1 MSIAGVTF
9 DNQSPTSKDHGA
21 LFAGILTDG
30 IIQGCGIS
38 YSGTNVTIAT
48 GYYIVAGRLCKISAA
63 ETKVLTGTSGYA
75 RIIAAV
81 DLSGTATEDNF
92 NQATITIDYAAS
104 ATGFTALTQEDV
116 NWNGTLYQFE
126 LAVLSLGT
134 SGATG
139 ITRKASQAHSPTLFV
154 PAAQLINSTADIPAN
169 APDYQLYFKVVE

>member
-9 DNQSPTSKDHGA
+9 DNQSPTAKDHGA

-48 GYYIVAGRLCKISAA
+48 GYYIAAGRLCKISAA

-75 RIIAAV
+75 PIVAAV
-81 DLSGTATEDNF
+81 DLSGTATEDTF
-92 NQATITIDYAAS
+92 SQATITVDYAATS
-104 ATGFTALTQEDV
+104 TGFSPMTQEDV

-126 LAVLSLGT
+126 LAVLSLG
-134 SGATG
+134 SGGATG
-139 ITRKASQAHSPTLFV
+139 ITRKTSQAHSPTLFL
-154 PAAQLINSTADIPAN
+154 PPEQLISSASDIPAD
-169 APDYQLYFKVVE
+169 APDYKLFFKVV

>member
-9 DNQSPTSKDHGA
+9 DNQSPTAKDHGA

-38 YSGTNVTIAT
+38 YSGANVTIGT

-81 DLSGTATEDNF
+81 DLSGTATEDTF
-92 NQATITIDYAAS
+92 SQATITVDYAATS
-104 ATGFTALTQEDV
+104 TGFPSLTQEDV
-116 NWNGTLYQFE
+116 NWNGTLYQME
-126 LAVLSLGT
+126 LAVLTLG
-134 SGATG
+134 SGGATG
-139 ITRKASQAHSPTLFV
+139 IVRKAPQAHNPTLFL
-154 PAAQLINSTADIPAN
+154 PPEQLISSTSDIPSD
-169 APDYQLYFKVVE
+169 APDYKLFFKVI